1 VEHLRDHARATGRR
15 NLFLTGRL
23 LRLLAAFDD
32 RRIRVIPFK
41 GPLIATHVY
50 GDLVVRP
57 FSDLDVLIHARDVA
71 AAKAMLFAHGY
82 EQRTSHPWEAPFGD
96 ATGVEVDLHWGIGP
110 SYDPTP
116 RTFDQLW
123 ARAVPLPLEGVEVR
137 SLAPEDL
144 LLVLSIQI
152 AKDWRGSGQRLLQIC
167 DTAELLRRYP
177 GLDWTQVLELA
188 RTSGGE
194 RILQLDLLLS
204 HELLSAPVPEP
215 VLRSAQASRAARTLA
230 LELRAQMFP
239 LPATGE
245 ASPEGPAPWHD
256 KSTLS
261 LRTRERWRDKLRYF
275 ILRGWQRIH
284 LAIRPSRSDR
294 EFMRLPTRLEF
305 LYYVVRPLRVA
316 SRRARADRISSKAD
330 SSDTAPS

>member
-1 VEHLRDHARATGRR
+1 MSPGHPKRTSQSHGRPKAHLETELLLDCARTSLSSSTAARVRELAIQPLDWALLYQMALAHRVGPLLHRNLQRSAPQSVPAPVVEHLRDHARATGRR

-23 LRLLAAFDD
+23 LRLLAAFND

-50 GDLVVRP
+50 GDLVIRP

-71 AAKAMLFAHGY
+71 AAKAMLSAHGY
-82 EQRTSHPWEAPFGD
+82 EQRTSHPWEAPFED

-123 ARAVPLPLEGVEVR
+123 ARAVPLALEGVEVH

-152 AKDWRGSGQRLLQIC
+152 AKDWRDSRHSLLQIC
-167 DTAELLRRYP
+167 DTAELLRRCP
-177 GLDWTQVLELA
+177 GLDWAQVLELA

-230 LELRAQMFP
+230 LELR
-239 LPATGE
+239 
-245 ASPEGPAPWHD
+245 
-256 KSTLS
+256 
-261 LRTRERWRDKLRYF
+261 
-275 ILRGWQRIH
+275 
-284 LAIRPSRSDR
+284 
-294 EFMRLPTRLEF
+294 
-305 LYYVVRPLRVA
+305 
-316 SRRARADRISSKAD
+316 
-330 SSDTAPS
+330 